1 MGAEEKIL
9 EGIISDAIAQGDEII
24 ARAKAQS
31 ELALTKAKDETK
43 AYSAEV
49 VSSALIK
56 AKTIKDNAESS
67 AALVVRD
74 GKLAKKREEI
84 LKTVEL
90 AKKHIASLDDEEYF
104 RKLLSLV
111 KGYAKSE
118 EGVLL
123 LGGADLKRN
132 ITLLETALKK
142 ENINVKISDKQA
154 DILGGFILK
163 YGSIEYNLSVDAI
176 IDEKKELL
184 EDKINRI
191 LFSENS

>member
-9 EGIISDAIAQGDEII
+9 EGIISDAVAQGDEII

-31 ELALTKAKDETK
+31 ELALNKAKDETK

-74 GKLAKKREEI
+74 GKLSKKREEI

-90 AKKHIASLDDEEYF
+90 AKEYIASLDDEVYF
-104 RKLLSLV
+104 KKLVSLI

-118 EGVLL
+118 ESVLL
-123 LGGADLKRN
+123 LGAEDLKRN
-132 ITLLETALKK
+132 FALLEAELKK
-142 ENINVKISDKQA
+142 EKINVKISDKPA
-154 DILGGFILK
+154 DISGGFILK
-163 YGSIEYNLSVDAI
+163 YGSIEYNLSIDAI
-176 IDEKKELL
+176 IDEKKEFL
-184 EDKINRI
+184 EDKINTI
-191 LFSENS
+191 LFSEK

>member
-9 EGIISDAIAQGDEII
+9 EGIISDAEAQGDEII

-31 ELALTKAKDETK
+31 ELILAKAKDEAK

-49 VSSALIK
+49 VSSALMK

-67 AALVVRD
+67 ASLVVRD

-90 AKKHIASLDDEEYF
+90 AKKHIVSLEDEIYF
-104 RKLLSLV
+104 NKLLNLI
-111 KGYAKSE
+111 KDYARSE
-118 EGVLL
+118 EGTLL

-132 ITLLETALKK
+132 IALLEATLKK
-142 ENINVKISDKQA
+142 ENINVKIADNQA
-154 DILGGFILK
+154 DISGGFILK
-163 YGSIEYNLSVDAI
+163 YGSIEYNLSIDAI
-176 IDEKKELL
+176 IDEKKELI
-184 EDKINRI
+184 EDKINTI
-191 LFSENS
+191 LFSEN

>member
-9 EGIISDAIAQGDEII
+9 EGIISDAVAQGDEII

-31 ELALTKAKDETK
+31 ELVLNKARDETK

-90 AKKHIASLDDEEYF
+90 AKKHIASLDDEVYF
-104 RKLLSLV
+104 KKLVGLV
-111 KGYAKSE
+111 KGYARQE
-118 EGVLL
+118 EGALL
-123 LGGADLKRN
+123 LGRVDLKRN
-132 ITLLETALKK
+132 IALLEAALKK
-142 ENINVKISDKQA
+142 ENINVKIADKQA
-154 DILGGFILK
+154 DISGGFILT
-163 YGSIEYNLSVDAI
+163 YGSIEYNLSLDAI

-184 EDKINRI
+184 EDKINTI
-191 LFSENS
+191 LFSEK

>member
-9 EGIISDAIAQGDEII
+9 EGIISDAEAQGDEII

-31 ELALTKAKDETK
+31 ELILAKAKDEAK

-49 VSSALIK
+49 VSSALMK

-67 AALVVRD
+67 ASLVVRD

-90 AKKHIASLDDEEYF
+90 AKKHIVSLEDEIYF
-104 RKLLSLV
+104 NKLLNLI
-111 KGYAKSE
+111 KDYARSE
-118 EGVLL
+118 EGTLL

-132 ITLLETALKK
+132 IALLEAALKK
-142 ENINVKISDKQA
+142 ENINIKIADNQA
-154 DILGGFILK
+154 DISGGFILK
-163 YGSIEYNLSVDAI
+163 YGSIEYNLSIDAI
-176 IDEKKELL
+176 IDEKKELI
-184 EDKINRI
+184 EDKINTI
-191 LFSENS
+191 LFSEN

>member
-1 MGAEEKIL
+1 MSAEEKIL
-9 EGIISDAIAQGDEII
+9 EGIISDAVAQGDEII

-31 ELALTKAKDETK
+31 ELVLTKAKDETK

-56 AKTIKDNAESS
+56 AKTIKDNAES
-67 AALVVRD
+67 AATLVVRD

-90 AKKHIASLDDEEYF
+90 AKKHIASLDDEVYF
-104 RKLLSLV
+104 KKLVSIV

-123 LGGADLKRN
+123 LGGVDLKRN
-132 ITLLETALKK
+132 TALLETALKK
-142 ENINVKISDKQA
+142 ANINVKISDKRA
-154 DILGGFILK
+154 DISGGFILK

-184 EDKINRI
+184 EDKINTI
-191 LFSENS
+191 LFSQK

>member
-9 EGIISDAIAQGDEII
+9 EGIISDAEAQGDEII

-31 ELALTKAKDETK
+31 ELILAKAKDEAK

-49 VSSALIK
+49 VSSALMK

-67 AALVVRD
+67 ASLVVRD

-90 AKKHIASLDDEEYF
+90 AKKHIVSLEDEIYF
-104 RKLLSLV
+104 NKLLNLI
-111 KGYAKSE
+111 KDYARSE
-118 EGVLL
+118 EGTLL

-132 ITLLETALKK
+132 IALLEAALKK
-142 ENINVKISDKQA
+142 ENINVKIADNQA
-154 DILGGFILK
+154 DISGGFILK
-163 YGSIEYNLSVDAI
+163 YGSIEYNLSIDAI
-176 IDEKKELL
+176 IDEKKELI
-184 EDKINRI
+184 EDKINTI
-191 LFSENS
+191 LFSEN

>member
-1 MGAEEKIL
+1 MSAEEKIL
-9 EGIISDAIAQGDEII
+9 EGIISDAVAQGDEII

-31 ELALTKAKDETK
+31 ELVLTKAKDETK

-56 AKTIKDNAESS
+56 AKTIKDNAESA

-90 AKKHIASLDDEEYF
+90 AKKHIASLDDEVYF
-104 RKLLSLV
+104 KKLVSIV

-123 LGGADLKRN
+123 LGGVDLKRN
-132 ITLLETALKK
+132 TALLETALKK
-142 ENINVKISDKQA
+142 ANINVKISDKRA
-154 DILGGFILK
+154 DISGGFILK

-184 EDKINRI
+184 EDKINTI
-191 LFSENS
+191 LFSQK

>member
-9 EGIISDAIAQGDEII
+9 EGIISDAVAQGDEII

-31 ELALTKAKDETK
+31 ELALNKAKDETK

-74 GKLAKKREEI
+74 GKLSKKREEI

-90 AKKHIASLDDEEYF
+90 AKEYIASLDDEVYF
-104 RKLLSLV
+104 KKLVSLI

-118 EGVLL
+118 ESVLL
-123 LGGADLKRN
+123 LGAEDLKRN
-132 ITLLETALKK
+132 IALLEAELKK
-142 ENINVKISDKQA
+142 EKINVKISDKPA
-154 DILGGFILK
+154 DISGGFILK
-163 YGSIEYNLSVDAI
+163 YGSIEYNLSIDAI
-176 IDEKKELL
+176 IDEKKEFL
-184 EDKINRI
+184 EDKINTI
-191 LFSENS
+191 LFSEK

>member
-9 EGIISDAIAQGDEII
+9 EGIISDAEAQGDEII

-31 ELALTKAKDETK
+31 ELILAKAKDEAK

-49 VSSALIK
+49 VSSALMK

-67 AALVVRD
+67 ASLVVRD

-90 AKKHIASLDDEEYF
+90 AKKHIASLEDEIYF
-104 RKLLSLV
+104 NKLLNLI
-111 KGYAKSE
+111 KDYARSE
-118 EGVLL
+118 EGTLL

-132 ITLLETALKK
+132 IALLEAALKK
-142 ENINVKISDKQA
+142 ENINIKIADNQA
-154 DILGGFILK
+154 DISGGFILK
-163 YGSIEYNLSVDAI
+163 YGSIEYNLSIDAI
-176 IDEKKELL
+176 IDEKKELI
-184 EDKINRI
+184 EDKINTI
-191 LFSENS
+191 LF

>member
-9 EGIISDAIAQGDEII
+9 EGIISDAVAQGDEII

-31 ELALTKAKDETK
+31 ELALNKAKDETK

-74 GKLAKKREEI
+74 GKLSKKREEI

-90 AKKHIASLDDEEYF
+90 AKKYIASLDDEVYF
-104 RKLLSLV
+104 KKLVSLI

-118 EGVLL
+118 ESVLL
-123 LGGADLKRN
+123 LGAEDLKRN
-132 ITLLETALKK
+132 IALLEAELKK
-142 ENINVKISDKQA
+142 EKINVKISDKPA
-154 DILGGFILK
+154 DISGGFILK
-163 YGSIEYNLSVDAI
+163 YGSIEYNLSIDAI
-176 IDEKKELL
+176 IDEKKEFL
-184 EDKINRI
+184 EDKINTI
-191 LFSENS
+191 LFSEK